1 MPRMQVY
8 LPEDLY
14 KAVKEQELPAS
25 ELLQEAVRAELR
37 RQELISATDRYIE
50 ELANE
55 VGQPSPESRRRADRL
70 AAEIR
75 RTGQS
80 RKAV

>member
-8 LPEDLY
+8 LPDELY
-14 KAVKEQELPAS
+14 KAVKERRLAAS

-37 RQELISATDRYIE
+37 RQELLAEADRYIE

-55 VGQPSPESRRRADRL
+55 VGQPAAQTVERATRL
-70 AAEIR
+70 AAEVAAR
-75 RTGQS
+75 GRP
-80 RKAV
+80 RKAG

>member
-80 RKAV
+80 RKVV

>member
-8 LPEDLY
+8 LPDDLY

-37 RQELISATDRYIE
+37 RQELISEADRYIE
-50 ELANE
+50 EVANE

-70 AAEIR
+70 AAEIKGR
-75 RTGQS
+75 GRS

>member
-1 MPRMQVY
+1 MQVY